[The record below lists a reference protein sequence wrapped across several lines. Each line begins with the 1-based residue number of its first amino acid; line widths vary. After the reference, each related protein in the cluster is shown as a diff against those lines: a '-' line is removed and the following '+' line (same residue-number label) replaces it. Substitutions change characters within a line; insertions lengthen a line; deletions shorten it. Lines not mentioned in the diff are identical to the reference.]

1 MRSLTLSIILF
12 LSLSQL
18 LIAQKNSVVTIDG
31 RPISKDEFEVIYQKN
46 NTNLNDDSEVKSPQE
61 YMKMFIDFKLKV
73 IEAENRGLDTTVAFK
88 TELNGYRDELA
99 KTYLTDVSVTDS
111 MVKEAYYR
119 TTHLIKAS
127 HILLEL
133 SDKATPED
141 TLNAYNKL
149 IEVRNMYLNKEKTF
163 EELAKEYSDDPSAIT
178 DGGNLPYFG
187 AFRMLTSFEN
197 GAYATPVGE
206 VSMPVRTSV
215 GFHLIKVDQIIPSVG
230 EMKVGHIMK
239 KFSTNVDVP
248 ESEDKAVYALIDSLY
263 QLVKNG
269 ADWAELAKEYSDDK
283 LAAQNGG
290 IMRFIS
296 QEFSVAE
303 FAEAAFALKKDGEVA
318 KPVRTKYG
326 WHLIKRIETK
336 PPLTFDEA
344 KGELTKKVK
353 ADPTR
358 SNYSKLR
365 FIANMKAEYGYSQ
378 YDENI
383 KSFQNR
389 TKAECPDTLYSI
401 PQQIGSLVLLKFA
414 GKEYDV
420 ASYFKSTMEK
430 FNLPYILKTIF
441 VNGLDQYFEEII
453 TTHENSRLEV
463 KYPEFSYLIREYHD
477 GILLFSIMETEVW
490 NKAIQDSL
498 GLLNYYNQHKDKYPL
513 GEHFDGLLI
522 KCDSEETRKVV
533 EKAIADGNTDAESLQ
548 ALAINIGGN
557 KNSVV
562 KGRWEKGSN
571 RYIDFFVFKGEKSR
585 DIKENL
591 HFVVGSIKNG
601 GIKTLDEARGLY
613 ISDYQGII
621 EEEWLKGLHQK
632 YQVVINEKMLRKVK
646 SLKK

>member
-1 MRSLTLSIILF
+1 MRSSTLLLILL

-31 RPISKDEFEVIYQKN
+31 RPISKEEFEVIYQKN
-46 NTNLNDDSEVKSPQE
+46 NTNLNDDNEVKSPQE
-61 YMKMFIDFKLKV
+61 YMQMFIDFKLKV
-73 IEAENRGLDTTVAFK
+73 IEAENRGLDTTEAFK
-88 TELNGYRDELA
+88 TELKGYRDELA

-119 TTHLIKAS
+119 STHLIKAS
-127 HILLEL
+127 HILIEL
-133 SDKATPED
+133 SDKSTPED
-141 TLNAYNKL
+141 TLKAYNKL
-149 IEVRNMYLNKEKTF
+149 IEIRNMYLNKEKSF
-163 EELAKEYSDDPSAIT
+163 EELAKEFSEDPSAIT
-178 DGGNLPYFG
+178 EGGKLPCFG
-187 AFRMLTSFEN
+187 AFRMLTAFEN

-215 GFHLIKVDQIIPSVG
+215 GFHLIKVDEIIPSLG

-239 KFSTNVDVP
+239 KFSTNVDIP
-248 ESEDKAVYALIDSLY
+248 ESEDKAVHAFIDSLY
-263 QLVKNG
+263 QLVLNG

-296 QEFSVAE
+296 QEFSVPE
-303 FAEAAFALKKDGEVA
+303 FADAAFALKTDGEVA

-336 PPLTFDEA
+336 PPQTFEEA

-365 FIANMKAEYGYSQ
+365 FINNMKAEYGYTQ

-383 KSFQNR
+383 KSFQKR
-389 TKAECPDTLYSI
+389 TEAECPDTLYTL
-401 PQQIGSLVLLKFA
+401 PQQIGSLVLLKFG
-414 GKEYDV
+414 GKDYDV
-420 ASYFKSTMEK
+420 AHYFESTMEK
-430 FNLPYILKTIF
+430 YKLPYILKNIF
-441 VNGLDQYFEEII
+441 INGLDQYFEEII
-453 TTHENSRLEV
+453 TAHENSRLEI

-498 GLLNYYNQHKDKYPL
+498 GLLNYYNQHKDKYTF

-522 KCDSEETRKVV
+522 KCDSEETRKVI

-562 KGRWEKGSN
+562 KGRWEKGAN
-571 RYIDFFVFKGEKSR
+571 RYIDYFAFKGEKSR
-585 DIKENL
+585 DIKEDTQ
-591 HFVVGSIKNG
+591 FVVGSIKNG
-601 GIKTLDEARGLY
+601 GTKTLDEARGLF
-613 ISDYQGII
+613 ISDYQSII
-621 EEEWLKGLHQK
+621 EDEWLKELHGK
-632 YQVVINEKMLRKVK
+632 YKIVINEKLLRKVK